1 MGKADI
7 SSKRLIGL
15 SPDGWVKWVTRKS
28 DTVAQVILDSEF
40 QWLSRDSDIL
50 IKAYSPEE
58 REFISLTE
66 VQFRPDTRMPVRI
79 RAYAAL
85 AEEKYNLPVHPVVVN
100 IFPPPGNTPIPTRY
114 ESTIMG
120 LEARQDY
127 EVINLWEIDAE
138 VAFQPELKAL
148 LPLAT
153 VMKGGA
159 NETILR
165 RAAVRLQREERSED
179 LQRLLGIFSSYV
191 LGENIVEKIMNFQTQ
206 ALLESTW
213 GQEILKQGLE
223 EGRQEGEVQEAQRL
237 IQRQIR
243 RRFGEVSEEVTASLQ
258 RLNREQLETIGE
270 MLMDVN
276 SLEELMAA
284 FPPVTDN

>member
-7 SSKRLIGL
+7 SSKKLIGL
-15 SPDGWVKWVTRKS
+15 YPDGWVKWVTRS
-28 DTVAQVILDSEF
+28 SGTVAQVILDSEF

-50 IKAYSPEE
+50 IKAYSEE
-58 REFISLTE
+58 EGEFISLTE

-85 AEEKYNLPVHPVVVN
+85 AEEKYDLRVYPVVVN
-100 IFPPPGNTPIPTRY
+100 IFPPTGNTPIATRY
-114 ESTIMG
+114 ESIIMG

-127 EVINLWEIDAE
+127 QVINLWEIDAE

-159 NETILR
+159 NETTLR
-165 RAAVRLQREERSED
+165 RAAVRLQGEERSED

-191 LGENIVEKIMNFQTQ
+191 LGGNIVDKVLNFATQ
-206 ALLESTW
+206 ALLESPW
-213 GQEILKQGLE
+213 GQDIL
-223 EGRQEGEVQEAQRL
+223 QEGKVQEARQL

-243 RRFGEVSEEVTASLQ
+243 RRFGEVSEAVEASLQ
-258 RLNREQLETIGE
+258 RLNREQLETVGE

>member
-1 MGKADI
+1 M
-7 SSKRLIGL
+7 
-15 SPDGWVKWVTRKS
+15 
-28 DTVAQVILDSEF
+28 
-40 QWLSRDSDIL
+40 
-50 IKAYSPEE
+50 
-58 REFISLTE
+58 
-66 VQFRPDTRMPVRI
+66 RI

-85 AEEKYNLPVHPVVVN
+85 AEEKYNLPVHPMVVN

-120 LEARQDY
+120 LQARQDY

-191 LGENIVEKIMNFQTQ
+191 LGENIVDKVLNFATQ
-206 ALLESTW
+206 ALLESPW
-213 GQEILKQGLE
+213 VQDIL
-223 EGRQEGEVQEAQRL
+223 QEGKVQEARQL

-243 RRFGEVSEEVTASLQ
+243 RRFGEVSEAVEANLQ
-258 RLNREQLETIGE
+258 RLNREQLETVGE

-276 SLEELMAA
+276 SLEELMAV

>member
-7 SSKRLIGL
+7 SGKRLIGL
-15 SPDGWVKWVTRKS
+15 YPDGWVKWVTRS
-28 DTVAQVILDSEF
+28 SGTVAEVILDSEF

-50 IKAYSPEE
+50 IKAYSEE
-58 REFISLTE
+58 EGEFISLTE
-66 VQFRPDTRMPVRI
+66 LQFRPDTRMPVRI

-85 AEEKYNLPVHPVVVN
+85 AEEKYNVRVHPVVVN
-100 IFPPPGNTPIPTRY
+100 IFPPTGNTPIPTRY
-114 ESTIMG
+114 ESSIMG

-165 RAAVRLQREERSED
+165 RAAVRIQQEERSED

-191 LGENIVEKIMNFQTQ
+191 LGENIVEKILNFATQ
-206 ALLESTW
+206 ALLESPW
-213 GQEILKQGLE
+213 GQEIL
-223 EGRQEGEVQEAQRL
+223 QEGEVQEARRL
-237 IQRQIR
+237 IQRIIL
-243 RRFGEVSEEVTASLQ
+243 RRFGEVSEAVEANLQ
-258 RLNREQLETIGE
+258 RLNREQLETVVD
-270 MLMDVN
+270 MLIEVN

>member
-7 SSKRLIGL
+7 SSKKLIGL
-15 SPDGWVKWVTRKS
+15 YPDEWVKWVTRS
-28 DTVAQVILDSEF
+28 SGTVAQVILDSEF

-50 IKAYSPEE
+50 IKAYSEE
-58 REFISLTE
+58 EGEFISLTE
-66 VQFRPDTRMPVRI
+66 VQFRPDIRMPVRI

-85 AEEKYNLPVHPVVVN
+85 AEEKYDLRVHPVVVN
-100 IFPPPGNTPIPTRY
+100 IFPPTGNTPIPTRY
-114 ESTIMG
+114 ESSIMG

-159 NETILR
+159 NETTLR
-165 RAAVRLQREERSED
+165 RAAVRIQQEERSED

-191 LGENIVEKIMNFQTQ
+191 LGENIVEKILNFATQ
-206 ALLESTW
+206 ALLESPW
-213 GQEILKQGLE
+213 GQEILNQGVE
-223 EGRQEGEVQEAQRL
+223 EGRQETRQL
-237 IQRQIR
+237 IQRMIQ
-243 RRFGEVSEEVTASLQ
+243 RRFGEVSEAVEANLQ
-258 RLNREQLETIGE
+258 RLNWEQLQTVADTLI
-270 MLMDVN
+270 DVN

-284 FPPVTDN
+284 FPPVTDS

>member
-7 SSKRLIGL
+7 SGKRLIGL
-15 SPDGWVKWVTRKS
+15 YPDGWVKWVTRS
-28 DTVAQVILDSEF
+28 SGTVAEVILDSEF

-50 IKAYSPEE
+50 IKAYSEE
-58 REFISLTE
+58 EGEFISLTE
-66 VQFRPDTRMPVRI
+66 LQFRPDTRMPVRI

-85 AEEKYNLPVHPVVVN
+85 AEEKYDLRVHPVVVN
-100 IFPPPGNTPIPTRY
+100 IFPPTGNTPIPTCY
-114 ESTIMG
+114 ESSIMG
-120 LEARQDY
+120 LEAKQDY

-138 VAFQPELKAL
+138 LAFQPELKAL

-165 RAAVRLQREERSED
+165 RAAVRIQQEERSED

-191 LGENIVEKIMNFQTQ
+191 LGENIVEKILNFATQ
-206 ALLESTW
+206 ALLESPW
-213 GQEILKQGLE
+213 GQDILQQGVE
-223 EGRQEGEVQEAQRL
+223 EGRQETRQL
-237 IQRQIR
+237 IQHLIR
-243 RRFGEVSEEVTASLQ
+243 CRFGEVPEAVEANLQ
-258 RLNREQLETIGE
+258 RLNREQLELFAE
-270 MLMDVN
+270 RLMNVN

-284 FPPVTDN
+284 FPPVTDNYNRDL

>member
-7 SSKRLIGL
+7 SGKRLIGL
-15 SPDGWVKWVTRKS
+15 YPDGWVKWVTQS
-28 DTVAQVILDSEF
+28 SGTVAQVILDSEF

-50 IKAYSPEE
+50 IKAYSEE
-58 REFISLTE
+58 EGEFISLTE
-66 VQFRPDTRMPVRI
+66 LQFRPDTRMPVRI

-85 AEEKYNLPVHPVVVN
+85 AEEKYNVRVHPVVVN
-100 IFPPPGNTPIPTRY
+100 IFPPTGNTPIPTRY
-114 ESTIMG
+114 ESSIMG

-159 NETILR
+159 NETTLR
-165 RAAVRLQREERSED
+165 RAAVRLQQEERSED

-191 LGENIVEKIMNFQTQ
+191 LGGNIVDKVLNFATQ
-206 ALLESTW
+206 ALLESPW
-213 GQEILKQGLE
+213 GQEIL
-223 EGRQEGEVQEAQRL
+223 QEGEVQGSRRL
-237 IQRQIR
+237 IQSQIR
-243 RRFGEVSEEVTASLQ
+243 CRFGEVPEAVEANLQ
-258 RLNREQLETIGE
+258 RLNREQLELFAE
-270 MLMDVN
+270 RLMNVN

-284 FPPVTDN
+284 FPPVTDNQV